1 MTGVW
6 VWIQFFGSAALI
18 VFAASQL
25 AKYGDVIAIR
35 TRLGGMFIGVLL
47 LAGATSLP
55 EVLTTIS
62 SLSQGEPNLA
72 AGNLFGSNL
81 FNMFL
86 LAIIDL
92 LHRNERI
99 LRKAALKHALT
110 GSLTVFLIG
119 LCVFFILADI
129 KVQIGWIGLDSLL
142 IILVYIAG
150 VRLIQINEVRGTQI
164 PEKQIEIPEEV
175 PPLWKGLLGF
185 GLAALALVI
194 ITPWMVSASA
204 RIAEIT
210 GLGTTFV
217 GTTLVAIVT
226 SLPEMVTTITA
237 VRLGAADMAIGNL
250 FGSNFFNMFALGLTD
265 VFYLQGR
272 FLGVID
278 PAFLL
283 VGMLGLL
290 MTGLGLIGNLARLE
304 RRVFFLELDAMALIV
319 VYIAGLWLLY
329 SRGVTP

>member
-1 MTGVW
+1 MVW
-6 VWIQFFGSAALI
+6 VTFFLSAALI
-18 VFAASQL
+18 VFAAMQL
-25 AKYGDVIAIR
+25 AKYGDVIAVR

-47 LAGATSLP
+47 LAGVTSLP

-62 SLSQGEPNLA
+62 SVYQGVPNLA
-72 AGNLFGSNL
+72 AGNLLGSNL

-86 LAIIDL
+86 LAILDL
-92 LHRNERI
+92 LHRKDRI

-119 LCVFFILADI
+119 LVVFFMLADI
-129 KVQIGWIGLDSLL
+129 KLQIGWVGLDSM
-142 IILVYIAG
+142 IIMLVYIIG
-150 VRLIQINEVRGTQI
+150 VRLIQTNQSHGVSAAVQQEDI
-164 PEKQIEIPEEV
+164 PEGTPA
-175 PPLWKGLLGF
+175 LWKGLLGF
-185 GLAALALVI
+185 GLAAAGLVI
-194 ITPWMVSASA
+194 VTPWMVESSTE
-204 RIAEIT
+204 IAEIT

-226 SLPEMVTTITA
+226 SLPELVTTIAA
-237 VRLGAADMAIGNL
+237 VKLGADDMAIGNL
-250 FGSNFFNMFALGLTD
+250 FGSNLFNMFALGLTD

-272 FLGVID
+272 FLDVID

-304 RRVFFLELDAMALIV
+304 KRVWFIELDALALMLFYFV
-319 VYIAGLWLLY
+319 GLWLLY
-329 SRGVTP
+329 SRGVAP